1 MIDSGELFGLVD
13 CVTIPPKSS
22 DRVAVDCI
30 PPGPLDVV
38 DFSVGAAVDCIPPG
52 PLDVEDPSLGVAVV
66 CIPPGPSVGEDPSLG
81 VTDGG
86 LLGRGLPSQGNL
98 VDVEVDVEREV
109 IIGGGT

>member
-1 MIDSGELFGLVD
+1 M
-13 CVTIPPKSS
+13 
-22 DRVAVDCI
+22 DCI
-30 PPGPLDVV
+30 PV
-38 DFSVGAAVDCIPPG
+38 
-52 PLDVEDPSLGVAVV
+52 
-66 CIPPGPSVGEDPSLG
+66 GPSDVEDPSLG

>member
-1 MIDSGELFGLVD
+1 MLKYLKTSYLKVSGVFVLFFFPDLYPSLG
-13 CVTIPPKSS
+13 
-22 DRVAVDCI
+22 VAVDCI
-30 PPGPLDVV
+30 PAGT
-38 DFSVGAAVDCIPPG
+38 
-52 PLDVEDPSLGVAVV
+52 
-66 CIPPGPSVGEDPSLG
+66 SVGEDPSLG

>member
-1 MIDSGELFGLVD
+1 MSSIV
-13 CVTIPPKSS
+13 VTLSLEVAVNCISTGRS
-22 DRVAVDCI
+22 DREDPTLGVAVDCI
-30 PPGPLDVV
+30 PPGPSDVE
-38 DFSVGAAVDCIPPG
+38 DPSVGVAVDCIPAG
-52 PLDVEDPSLGVAVV
+52 T
-66 CIPPGPSVGEDPSLG
+66 SVGEDPSLG